1 MTATNPSPR
10 LSHSAADNLAGAAL
24 MSGSM
29 ACFTFNDTLMK
40 ALGETVPFFQA
51 LFVRGCLTSLA
62 LLGLAYALGS
72 LRLRLPRRDWG
83 WVGLRTLSEM
93 GAAYFFISAL
103 FHIPIANAT
112 AVLQALP
119 LTVTLAGALFL
130 GEAVGWRRW
139 VAILVGFAG
148 VLLIVR
154 PGPEGFDP
162 YAIYALIAVFCVTAR
177 DVATRRLSAQVPSMT
192 VACIGAVGVTLF
204 AALGASQI
212 EWAPM
217 QAREWSL
224 LAGTVLFITAAYLL
238 SVMVMRVG
246 EIAVVTPFRYTGLLW
261 ALLLGLVVFGE
272 WPDTL
277 TLLGV
282 AIVAGAGLF
291 TLFREARLARAE
303 KRR

>member
-1 MTATNPSPR
+1 MTDTPS
-10 LSHSAADNLAGAAL
+10 SSANRASDNLIGAAL

-29 ACFTFNDTLMK
+29 ACFTFNDALMK
-40 ALGETVPFFQA
+40 ALGATVPFFQA

-62 LLGLAYALGS
+62 LLGLAFALGS
-72 LRLRLPRRDWG
+72 LRFRMPRRDWG
-83 WVGLRTLSEM
+83 WVALRTVSEI

-119 LTVTLAGALFL
+119 LTVTLAGAVFL

-139 VAILVGFAG
+139 MAILVGLLG
-148 VLLIVR
+148 VMLIIR

-162 YAIYALIAVFCVTAR
+162 YAIYALIAVVCVTVR
-177 DVATRRLSAQVPSMT
+177 DIATRQMSAHVPSLT

-204 AALGASQI
+204 AGAGASQI
-212 EWAPM
+212 TWAPM
-217 QAREWSL
+217 AGREWL
-224 LAGTVLFITAAYLL
+224 LLGGTVIFITAAYLL
-238 SVMVMRVG
+238 SVMVMRRG

-261 ALLLGLVVFGE
+261 ALLLGLVFFGE
-272 WPDTL
+272 WPDAL

-282 AIVAGAGLF
+282 AIVTATGLF
-291 TLFREARLARAE
+291 TLWREARLRA
-303 KRR
+303 

>member
-1 MTATNPSPR
+1 MTAANPDPR
-10 LSHSAADNLAGAAL
+10 PTHSAADNLAGAAL

-29 ACFTFNDTLMK
+29 ACFTFNDALMK

-62 LLGLAYALGS
+62 LLGLAYGLGS

-162 YAIYALIAVFCVTAR
+162 YAIYALIAVLCVTAR

-192 VACIGAVGVTLF
+192 VACIGAVGVTVF
-204 AALGASQI
+204 AGLGASQI
-212 EWAPM
+212 EWSPM
-217 QAREWSL
+217 QGREWSL
-224 LAGTVLFITAAYLL
+224 LGGTVLFITAAYLL

-261 ALLLGLVVFGE
+261 ALLLGLVFFGE
-272 WPDTL
+272 WPDAL

-291 TLFREARLARAE
+291 TLFREARLARAH
-303 KRR
+303 RRG